1 MYTHFFFLEFA
12 FEKAASFPFIRI
24 ERRTHQMVGMF
35 FWLCLY
41 TLARAVLGALFPRD
55 LRGWPYSSYVVAL
68 AHQIMVLPTLWYRG
82 SVVECLNT
90 SLAYFVSDTVM
101 NLESFGAP
109 HAVHHGVSIILL
121 VASKNALSHVAQ
133 VASTEWLVWLELGSA
148 GISLSPLVGGAPR
161 TRAAL
166 YGLTRVVTVAKMV
179 HTYSTVTD
187 AALSACYVISLP
199 LLLHNAFVFKHML
212 GKALKS

>member
-1 MYTHFFFLEFA
+1 
-12 FEKAASFPFIRI
+12 
-24 ERRTHQMVGMF
+24 MF
-35 FWLCLY
+35 FWVCAY
-41 TLARAVLGALFPRD
+41 TAARAVLDALYPRN
-55 LRGWPYSSYVVAL
+55 LRGWPYSSYAVAL
-68 AHQIMVLPTLWYRG
+68 VHQTIVLPTLWYHG

-101 NLESFGAP
+101 NLESFNVP
-109 HAVHHGVSIILL
+109 HAVHHGVSFALL
-121 VASKNALSHVAQ
+121 LASKHALSPVAQ

-161 TRAAL
+161 ARAAL
-166 YGLTRVVTVAKMV
+166 YGLTRTATIAKMV
-179 HTYSTVTD
+179 HTYFTVTD